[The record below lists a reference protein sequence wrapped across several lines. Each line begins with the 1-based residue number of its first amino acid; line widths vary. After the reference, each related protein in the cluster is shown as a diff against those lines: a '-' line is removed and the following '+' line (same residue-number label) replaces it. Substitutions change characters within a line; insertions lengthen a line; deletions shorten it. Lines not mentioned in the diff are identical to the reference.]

1 MPACTVIRE
10 ARGDTATYVL
20 SGRFEGVSAWELA
33 ARLTEERLPRA
44 VLDFSRCHEF
54 DDYAIA
60 VLSQALLGL
69 VGLRVQL
76 RGLRQHQERVFKC
89 FGVDAAELSNPAE
102 PPRLEAAP
110 ALAREVV

>member
-1 MPACTVIRE
+1 M
-10 ARGDTATYVL
+10 
-20 SGRFEGVSAWELA
+20 
-33 ARLTEERLPRA
+33 
-44 VLDFSRCHEF
+44 
-54 DDYAIA
+54 
-60 VLSQALLGL
+60 LSQALLGL

>member
-1 MPACTVIRE
+1 MPAWTVIRE
-10 ARGDTATYVL
+10 ARSDTATYVL

-44 VLDFSRCHEF
+44 VLDFSRCQEF
-54 DDYAIA
+54 QDYAVA

-89 FGVDAAELSNPAE
+89 FGVDAAELSHPGE
-102 PPRLEAAP
+102 PPRLDPVPE
-110 ALAREVV
+110 LAREVV